1 MFSLLRESRNV
12 FCETRK
18 WHKHNVRF
26 ALFRYGRPLL
36 APLHHLVVFRSKQ
49 FCVDI
54 CQRLLEQLVLF
65 TERCEQP
72 CERGGRVDGR
82 LLGSGFWCRGPC
94 QLYALGRVFAIRSG
108 KEVWF
113 GHAYSV
119 FTSSPM
125 GQSMHGSLQLLSPD
139 IHREVCVL
147 MRSVRMYFV
156 RVHCHDVVF
165 YWPSTL
171 PFFGK
176 VMPPSDI

>member
-1 MFSLLRESRNV
+1 M
-12 FCETRK
+12 
-18 WHKHNVRF
+18 
-26 ALFRYGRPLL
+26 
-36 APLHHLVVFRSKQ
+36 
-49 FCVDI
+49 
-54 CQRLLEQLVLF
+54 LF

-176 VMPPSDI
+176 VMPPSDIWQNSFLCWHIIWHHVNISDITGFRSWLIRAMSRASCIYVRYTHIYTWTSNLYTYTCNVY